1 MLRGWITV
9 LIALA
14 IGVFATAATAAAS
27 YFASSSGAQT
37 LSEVLFWPNTALQAL
52 VPAPNIGTL
61 DHPIYEGTPLNI
73 LAFFASFP
81 FATLVYAGL
90 AYLVLRRRKV

>member
-1 MLRGWITV
+1 MRRRWITV

-14 IGVFATAATAAAS
+14 VGIFAAAATAAAS
-27 YFASSSGAQT
+27 YFASSSGEQT
-37 LSEVLFWPNTALQAL
+37 LSEVLFWPNSALQAL
-52 VPAPNIGTL
+52 LPVPNIGTP

-90 AYLVLRRRKV
+90 AYLVLRSRKV

>member
-1 MLRGWITV
+1 MLDLMRRRWITV

-14 IGVFATAATAAAS
+14 VGVFVTAAS
-27 YFASSSGAQT
+27 YFASNSGAQT
-37 LSEVLFWPNTALQAL
+37 VSEVLFWPNFALQAL
-52 VPAPNIGTL
+52 LPAPNIGTP